1 MPLLHL
7 DAGGFSDFFKPEGAV
22 RTRTIMGVYARAGIA
37 AVNVA
42 LRELEASAD
51 DFIAALEAHPLPLV
65 SANVV
70 DADTG
75 KPFFPESLVVRAGE
89 SLVGITGVTAAV
101 DKRWTTVDG
110 RALTT
115 ADPLASAAPVIASLR
130 GKCDLVILLAAVP
143 RAQIESLAAGLPG
156 ADLILATDG
165 VTSTVNPLRIGEAS
179 VLYAGRQGKLLSV
192 TGLRKEA
199 DGWAVERHELVTMKL
214 DLPEEEWVTCEVKK
228 AKEEIA
234 ALQRP
239 SEELLAQVNPDYVGY
254 TSCRECH
261 RGAYEVWRKTNHYR
275 AYDSLLR
282 GTRAADDTCLP
293 CHTTGYGEGGF
304 VALSV
309 TPRMIAVQ
317 CESCHGPGR
326 SHAAAPE
333 SVTLPPAGEVSCRR
347 CHDPQNSPGFEFESY
362 WRKISH

>member
-37 AVNVA
+37 AVNVS
-42 LRELEASAD
+42 LRELEASVG
-51 DFIAALEAHPLPLV
+51 DFIAALEKLPLPLV

-75 KPFFPESLVVRAGE
+75 RPFFPKSIVVRAGE
-89 SLVGITGVTAAV
+89 CLVGITGVTAGMGSRWEVTGGGTLAV
-101 DKRWTTVDG
+101 
-110 RALTT
+110 

-130 GKCDLVILLAAVP
+130 KQCDLVVLLAAVP
-143 RAQIESLAAGLPG
+143 LAQIESLATGLPG

-165 VTSTVNPLRIGEAS
+165 VTSTMNPLRIEGAS
-179 VLYAGRQGKLLSV
+179 VLYAGRQGKLLSI

-199 DGWAVERHELVTMKL
+199 DGWAVARHELLTMKL
-214 DLPEEEWVTCEVKK
+214 DLPEEEWVVREVEK

-234 ALQRP
+234 ELQRP
-239 SEELLAQVNPDYVGY
+239 PEELLAQVNADYVGY
-254 TSCRECH
+254 ASCRECH
-261 RGAYEVWRKTNHYR
+261 REAYEVWRKTNHYR

-326 SHAAAPE
+326 AHAADPE
-333 SVTLPPAGEVSCRR
+333 SVTPHPAGEASCRR

>member
-1 MPLLHL
+1 VPLLHL

-22 RTRTIMGVYARAGIA
+22 RTRTIMEVYARAGIT
-37 AVNVA
+37 AVNVST
-42 LRELEASAD
+42 RELEASAD
-51 DFIAALEAHPLPLV
+51 DFLAALKAHPLPLV

-70 DADTG
+70 DTGTG
-75 KPFFPESLVVRAGE
+75 KPFFSEALVVRAGE
-89 SLVGITGVTAAV
+89 SLVGITGVTAGV
-101 DKRWTTVDG
+101 GSSWE
-110 RALTT
+110 T
-115 ADPLASAAPVIASLR
+115 ADGGTLAIAEPLASAAPVIDSLHGR
-130 GKCDLVILLAAVP
+130 CDLVILLAAVP
-143 RAQIESLAAGLPG
+143 LAQIESLAAGLPG

-165 VTSTVNPLRIGEAS
+165 LASTDPPLAIGGTP
-179 VLYAGRQGKLLSV
+179 VLYAGRQGKLLSI

-199 DGWAVERHELVTMKL
+199 DGWSVERNELVTMKL
-214 DLPEEEWVTCEVKK
+214 DLPQEEWVVREVEK

-239 SEELLAQVNPDYVGY
+239 PEELLAQVNPDYVGY
-254 TSCRECH
+254 TSCRDCH

-317 CESCHGPGR
+317 CESCHGPGL
-326 SHAAAPE
+326 SHAADPE
-333 SVTLPPAGEVSCRR
+333 SVTPHPAGEASCRR